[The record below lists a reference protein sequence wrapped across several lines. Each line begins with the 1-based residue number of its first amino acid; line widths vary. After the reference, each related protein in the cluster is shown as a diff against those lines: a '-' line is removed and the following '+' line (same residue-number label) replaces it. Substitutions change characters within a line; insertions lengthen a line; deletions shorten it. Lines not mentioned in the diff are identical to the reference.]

1 MLPFLNRE
9 SETMKL
15 TTVLRGRS
23 GVPVFVVI
31 YGRRRCGKS
40 RLLQKLMTEKD
51 IYHLAENKDRI
62 LQIKSL
68 SDEIAGTVKEFS
80 SVTYP
85 DWESV
90 LKNYDIRATK
100 GTSLVIDE
108 FPYLVHQ
115 SPELPSVLQKFLDTH
130 KDRNFNL
137 VICGSSQRMMH
148 GLVMDASSPLYGR
161 ADEIIKIRPMDCK
174 WISKALSLNPVE
186 SVEAYSVLGGVPR
199 YWELALGKNLESI
212 IRDIII
218 DRDAILYEEPVRL
231 LLDDMQTVVQSY
243 SLLSVVGNGA
253 NRISEIASRLGK
265 PAGSLTRLLSQIVN
279 LGYIRREVPY
289 GESIKTTKRSLYKID
304 DPLMSFYFKFVEPYK
319 SQIELGLSDDLYNN
333 IVKPRLP
340 GHISEVWEELA
351 RKSVPE
357 LGLYDKKWKPACR
370 WWGYGKDGNQME
382 VDVVSETYD
391 GKSLLLG
398 EAKWSGNISLS
409 EINKRMKYIED
420 NFPLVKNREV
430 NKILFLKNKY
440 DGIDSNIIV
449 PEDIFSPSH

>member
-9 SETMKL
+9 FETKKL
-15 TTVLRGRS
+15 TNVLRGRS
-23 GVPVFVVI
+23 GVPVFVVV

-40 RLLQKLMTEKD
+40 RLLQKLMDNKD

-68 SDEIAGTVKEFS
+68 SDEIAATVREFN

-90 LKNYDIRATK
+90 LKNYNIRAVK

-115 SPELPSVLQKFLDTH
+115 SPELPSILQKFLDTH
-130 KDRNFNL
+130 KERNFNL

-148 GLVMDASSPLYGR
+148 GLAMDASSPLYGR
-161 ADEIIKIRPMDCK
+161 ADEIIKIRPMECK
-174 WISKALSLNPVE
+174 WISTALSLSPVE
-186 SVEAYSVLGGVPR
+186 SIGAYSVLGGVPR
-199 YWELALGKNLESI
+199 YWELALGKNLEGI

-253 NRISEIASRLGK
+253 NRISEIASRLGR

-304 DPLMSFYFKFVEPYK
+304 DPFMSFYFKFVEPFK
-319 SQIELGLSDDLYNN
+319 SQIELGLSEDLHNN
-333 IVKPRLP
+333 IIKPRLSA
-340 GHISEVWEELA
+340 HISEVWEELS
-351 RKSVPE
+351 RKSIPT
-357 LGLYDKKWKPACR
+357 LGLFDKKWKPACR
-370 WWGYGKDGNQME
+370 WWGYGKDGKQME

-391 GKSLLLG
+391 GKFLLLG
-398 EAKWSGNISLS
+398 EAKWSEDISVN
-409 EINKRMKYIED
+409 EINKRMEYVEG
-420 NFPLVKNREV
+420 NFPLIKNREV
-430 NKILFLKNKY
+430 KKVLFLKKKCE
-440 DGIDSNIIV
+440 GIDSHV
-449 PEDIFSPSH
+449 VYPEDLVK

>member
-9 SETMKL
+9 YETKKL
-15 TTVLRGRS
+15 TDALRGRA
-23 GVPVFVVI
+23 GMPVFVVI

-40 RLLQKLMTEKD
+40 RLLQKLMTDKD
-51 IYHLAENKDRI
+51 IYHLAESKDRI

-68 SDEIAGTVKEFS
+68 SDEIAGTVKEFN

-90 LKNYDIRATK
+90 LKNYNVRAIK
-100 GTSLVIDE
+100 GASLVIDE

-148 GLVMDASSPLYGR
+148 GIVMDASSPLYGR
-161 ADEIIKIRPMDCK
+161 ADEIIKIRPMDCR

-199 YWELALGKNLESI
+199 YWELALGKEIESI

-231 LLDDMQTVVQSY
+231 LLDDMQTVVQSF

-253 NRISEIASRLGK
+253 NRISEIASRLGR

-289 GESIKTTKRSLYKID
+289 GESIKTTKRSLYRID
-304 DPLMSFYFKFVEPYK
+304 DPFMSFYFKFVEPYK
-319 SQIELGLSDDLYNN
+319 SQIELGLSDALLNN
-333 IVKPRLP
+333 IVKPRLSA
-340 GHISEVWEELA
+340 HISEVWEELA
-351 RKSVPE
+351 RRSVPA
-357 LGLYDKKWKPACR
+357 LGLFDKKWKPACR

-382 VDVVSETYD
+382 VDVVAETYD
-391 GKSLLLG
+391 GKSLMLG
-398 EAKWSGNISLS
+398 EAKWSDGVSAH
-409 EINKRMKYIED
+409 EIGKRMEFIVD
-420 NFPLVKNREV
+420 NFPLTKGRKVDKV
-430 NKILFLKNKY
+430 LFLKSKCVK
-440 DGIDSNIIV
+440 IDTHV
-449 PEDIFSPSH
+449 VTPEDIVR

>member
-1 MLPFLNRE
+1 MLSFLNRE

-15 TTVLRGRS
+15 TAALRG
-23 GVPVFVVI
+23 GTGIPVFVVV

-40 RLLQKLMTEKD
+40 RLLQKLMIEKD
-51 IYHLAENKDRI
+51 IYHLAENKDKI
-62 LQIKSL
+62 LQIRSL
-68 SDEIAGTVKEFS
+68 SDEIAGTVKEFN

-90 LKNYDIRATK
+90 LKNYNIRATK

-130 KDRNFNL
+130 KDRNFNMI
-137 VICGSSQRMMH
+137 ICGSSQRMMH

-174 WISKALSLNPVE
+174 WISMALSLNPVE
-186 SVEAYSVLGGVPR
+186 SVEAYSILGGVPR

-289 GESIKTTKRSLYKID
+289 GESIKTTKRSLYKIE
-304 DPLMSFYFKFVEPYK
+304 DPFMSLYFKFVEPFK
-319 SQIELGLSDDLYNN
+319 SQIELGLSDDLYSN
-333 IVKPRLP
+333 IIKPRLS

-351 RKSVPE
+351 RKSVPA
-357 LGLYDKKWKPACR
+357 LGLFDKKWKPACR

-398 EAKWSGNISLS
+398 EAKWSENVSVN
-409 EINKRMKYIED
+409 EVNKRMEYIED
-420 NFPLVKNREV
+420 NFPLIKNMTV
-430 NKILFLKNKY
+430 NRVLFLKRKCAGMNAHI
-440 DGIDSNIIV
+440 IDPGDIV
-449 PEDIFSPSH
+449 GNVL